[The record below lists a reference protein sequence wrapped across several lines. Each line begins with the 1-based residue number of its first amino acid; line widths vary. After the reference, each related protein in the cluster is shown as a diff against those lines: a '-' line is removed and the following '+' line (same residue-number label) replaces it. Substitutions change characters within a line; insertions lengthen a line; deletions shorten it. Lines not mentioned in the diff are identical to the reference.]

1 MDIIPQIIINSIIAG
16 AIYTIIALGFN
27 LIYSTVKFFDIG
39 YGVLMTVGS
48 YVVFLLF
55 KKLGFDFYLSILFG
69 IITSGVIG
77 YLIYKIVYYPLRG
90 RKASNMVLL
99 IASLGVFIVIQAII
113 AILFTSQFQTLTLS
127 SGVQKIY
134 EIFGAFITQTQ
145 VVIFITAFVL
155 VLVVA
160 LILKKTMLGKMIK
173 AIGDNE
179 DVSKIVGIDT
189 KKIIGYVFLIGS
201 SIAGVAGILVGLDTG
216 IEPTM
221 GMSLLLKGVVA
232 TIIGGIGNIYGAI
245 LGGFFLGFVE
255 NFGIWQISGEWKE
268 AIAFAILIIF
278 LIFRPQGILRK

>member
-1 MDIIPQIIINSIIAG
+1 
-16 AIYTIIALGFN
+16 
-27 LIYSTVKFFDIG
+27 
-39 YGVLMTVGS
+39 
-48 YVVFLLF
+48 
-55 KKLGFDFYLSILFG
+55 
-69 IITSGVIG
+69 
-77 YLIYKIVYYPLRG
+77 
-90 RKASNMVLL
+90 MVLL

-113 AILFTSQFQTLTLS
+113 AILFTSQFQTLTLNT
-127 SGVQKIY
+127 GVQKIY

-155 VLVVA
+155 VLIVA
-160 LILKKTMLGKMIK
+160 LVLKKTMLGKMIK

-189 KKIIGYVFLIGS
+189 RKIIGYVFLIGS

-221 GMSLLLKGVVA
+221 GMPLLLKGVVA

-245 LGGFFLGFVE
+245 LGGFLLGFIE

-268 AIAFAILIIF
+268 AIVFVILIIF
-278 LIFRPQGILRK
+278 LIFRPQGILKK

>member
-134 EIFGAFITQTQ
+134 EVFGAFITQTQ

>member
-1 MDIIPQIIINSIIAG
+1 MDIIPQIIINSVIAG

-48 YVVFLLF
+48 YIVFLLF

-69 IITSGVIG
+69 IITSGLIG

-99 IASLGVFIVIQAII
+99 IASLGIFIVIQAII

-134 EIFGAFITQTQ
+134 EVFGAFITQTQ
-145 VVIFITAFVL
+145 VVILITAFVL
-155 VLVVA
+155 IGAVA
-160 LILKKTMLGKMIK
+160 LVLKKTMLGKMIK

-221 GMSLLLKGVVA
+221 GMPLLLKGVVA

-245 LGGFFLGFVE
+245 LGGFLLGFVE
-255 NFGIWQISGEWKE
+255 NFGIWQISGEWKD
-268 AIAFAILIIF
+268 AIAFVILIIF
-278 LIFRPQGILRK
+278 LIFRPQGILKK

>member
-1 MDIIPQIIINSIIAG
+1 MDIIPQIIINSVIAG

-27 LIYSTVKFFDIG
+27 FIYSTVKFFDIG

-48 YVVFLLF
+48 YVVFFLF
-55 KKLGFDFYLSILFG
+55 KKLGFDFYLSIIFG
-69 IITSGVIG
+69 IITSGLIG
-77 YLIYKIVYYPLRG
+77 YLIYKIVYYPLRE
-90 RKASNMVLL
+90 RKTSNMVLL

-113 AILFTSQFQTLTLS
+113 AILFTSQFQTLTLNT
-127 SGVQKIY
+127 GVQKIY

-145 VVIFITAFVL
+145 VVIFITAFIL
-155 VLVVA
+155 VLVIA
-160 LILKKTMLGKMIK
+160 LVLKKTMLGKMIK

-189 KKIIGYVFLIGS
+189 RKIIGYVFLIGS

-245 LGGFFLGFVE
+245 LGGFFLGFIE

-278 LIFRPQGILRK
+278 LIFRPQGILKK